1 MAIFLIISLHCME
14 RIVKSIPSNYMH
26 KVLISILLIIE
37 LLAIILVSDLEQGI
51 NLVSVLLLN
60 ASLFAEKKKWKRKK
74 EKFSLVMARHA
85 FLWGP

>member
-1 MAIFLIISLHCME
+1 ME

-51 NLVSVLLLN
+51 DLVSVLLLN
-60 ASLFAEKKKWKRKK
+60 ASLFAEKKNGKEKRK
-74 EKFSLVMARHA
+74 SSPL
-85 FLWGP
+85 